1 MAPPPTGNQTPPKG
15 MSAEKYARL
24 KAEAKAP
31 YKGLRKFIYGS
42 VGASGAIGA
51 FVFLT
56 QLLAGRQVG
65 QALPNFLLQLGVIAI
80 VIILFRLE
88 SRKST

>member
-1 MAPPPTGNQTPPKG
+1 

-31 YKGLRKFIYGS
+31 YKGLRKFIYGA

-51 FVFLT
+51 FVFLS
-56 QLLAGRQVG
+56 QLLAGRQVS
-65 QALPNFLLQLGVIAI
+65 QSLPNFLLQIGVVALVI
-80 VIILFRLE
+80 VLFRLE
-88 SRKST
+88 NRESS